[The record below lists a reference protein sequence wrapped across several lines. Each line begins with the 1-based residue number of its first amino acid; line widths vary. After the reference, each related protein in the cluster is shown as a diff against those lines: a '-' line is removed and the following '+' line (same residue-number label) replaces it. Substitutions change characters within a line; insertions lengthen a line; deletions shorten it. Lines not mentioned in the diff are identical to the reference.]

1 MRLKQSLFRK
11 RRKKE
16 SLFKYIM
23 SVSHLW
29 LGLLSSVVVFVVC
42 FSGAMYSFKTQIS
55 ELLNYKVVFNQEKT
69 NTDWIQPDQIKTN
82 FLKEGHQVTNIIY
95 PADFSRNI
103 LVAYHNQEEDY
114 DGHYYIHPTSGAII
128 GSSSRSTGAFF
139 DLMKSLHKNLLL
151 GKVGNHMVGISILIF
166 VVLLVSGL
174 VLWFPK
180 NKKQWKQGFKVK
192 WSAKLPRVIYDLHNT
207 LGFYTFLLLL
217 FISITGLYVSYAWVK
232 STVVVSLGGQPVLN
246 ASNAEDM
253 KSELSNVFASF
264 LEESIDNQ
272 EEKKKDAAVSLN
284 VLLEDSDQ
292 RLPYKGIT
300 TIQLPTEDNPHYQI
314 TKIKQESIFSAV
326 VPDHVKYG
334 KDGKFKK
341 LILFSDQSIAD
352 QFMEVSLPLH
362 TGEILGLS
370 GIILYFIVTMIACSM
385 PVTGILIWVRKL

>member
-29 LGLLSSVVVFVVC
+29 LGLLSSVVVFIVC

-55 ELLNYKVVFNQEKT
+55 ELLNYEVVFNSQE
-69 NTDWIQPDQIKTN
+69 TDANWIQPDQIKTN
-82 FLKEGHQVTNIIY
+82 FLEENRQVTTIIY
-95 PADFSRNI
+95 PSDFSRNI
-103 LVAYHNQEEDY
+103 LVAYHDVEEDY
-114 DGHYYIHPTSGAII
+114 DGHFYIHPTSGEII
-128 GSSSRSTGAFF
+128 GSSSRSIGHFF
-139 DLMKSLHKNLLL
+139 DLMKSIHKNLLL
-151 GKVGNHMVGISILIF
+151 GKVGNHIVGVSILIF

-180 NKKQWKQGFKVK
+180 NKKQWKQGFTIK
-192 WSAKLPRVIYDLHNT
+192 WSAKLPRIIYDLHNT

-232 STVVVSLGGQPVLN
+232 SAVVVSLGGQPVLN
-246 ASNAEDM
+246 EANAEAM

-272 EEKKKDAAVSLN
+272 EEKKKEASVSLN
-284 VLLEDSDQ
+284 QLLEDSKQ

-300 TIQLPTEDNPHYQI
+300 TIHFPTEDNPNYQI

-334 KDGKFKK
+334 KDGQFKK
-341 LILFSDQSIAD
+341 LILFTDQSIAD

>member
-1 MRLKQSLFRK
+1 
-11 RRKKE
+11 
-16 SLFKYIM
+16 M

-29 LGLLSSVVVFVVC
+29 LGLLSSVVVFIVC

-55 ELLNYKVVFNQEKT
+55 ELLNYEVVFNSQE
-69 NTDWIQPDQIKTN
+69 TDANWIQPDQIKTN
-82 FLKEGHQVTNIIY
+82 FLEENRQVTTIIY
-95 PADFSRNI
+95 PSDFSRNI
-103 LVAYHNQEEDY
+103 LVAYHDVEEDY
-114 DGHYYIHPTSGAII
+114 DGHFYIHPTSGEII
-128 GSSSRSTGAFF
+128 GSSSRSIGHFF
-139 DLMKSLHKNLLL
+139 DLMKSIHKNLLL
-151 GKVGNHMVGISILIF
+151 GKVGNHIVGVSILIF

-180 NKKQWKQGFKVK
+180 NKKQWKQGFTIK
-192 WSAKLPRVIYDLHNT
+192 WSAKLPRIIYDLHNT

-232 STVVVSLGGQPVLN
+232 SAVVVSLGGQPVLN
-246 ASNAEDM
+246 EANAEAM

-272 EEKKKDAAVSLN
+272 EEKKKEASVSLN
-284 VLLEDSDQ
+284 QLLEDSKQ

-300 TIQLPTEDNPHYQI
+300 TIHFPTEDNPNYQI

-334 KDGKFKK
+334 KDGQFKK
-341 LILFSDQSIAD
+341 LILFTDQSIAD